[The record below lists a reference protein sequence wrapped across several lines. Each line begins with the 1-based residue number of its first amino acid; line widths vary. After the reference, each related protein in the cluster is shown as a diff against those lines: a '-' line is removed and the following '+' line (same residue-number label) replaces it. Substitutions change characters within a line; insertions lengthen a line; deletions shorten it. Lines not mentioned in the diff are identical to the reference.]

1 VIVRFTLPARARL
14 LAAVAYV
21 NAERP
26 TAARDFRMRV
36 NGALSRLVDFPE
48 SGRVIPEFSRP
59 GFGEVLVGS
68 YRLFYRVQGD
78 VIWVVGVWHDAQ
90 ISNEPSEPAGA

>member
-1 VIVRFTLPARARL
+1 VIVRLTPAARSQL
-14 LAAVAYV
+14 LEAISYI

-36 NGALSRLVDFPE
+36 DGALRRLIDFPE
-48 SGRVIPEFSRP
+48 SGRVIPEFTRL
-59 GFGEVLVGS
+59 GFREVLVGS
-68 YRLFYRVQGD
+68 YRLFYRVQGG

-90 ISNEPSEPAGA
+90 IAVEPVEPGGG

>member
-1 VIVRFTLPARARL
+1 VTVRLTPPARAQL
-14 LAAVAYV
+14 LADVAYI

-26 TAARDFRMRV
+26 TAARDFRARV
-36 NGALSRLVDFPE
+36 EGALRRIIDFPE
-48 SGRVIPEFSRP
+48 SGRVIPEFSRL
-59 GFGEVLVGS
+59 GFREVLVGS

-90 ISNEPSEPAGA
+90 MPEEPAEPGGV

>member
-1 VIVRFTLPARARL
+1 MIVRLTPPARAQL
-14 LAAVAYV
+14 LAAVAYI

-36 NGALSRLVDFPE
+36 DGALRRIIDFPE
-48 SGRVIPEFSRP
+48 SGRVIPEFSRL
-59 GFGEVLVGS
+59 GFREVLVGS

-78 VIWVVGVWHDAQ
+78 VIWVVGVWRDAQ
-90 ISNEPSEPAGA
+90 IPDEPSEPGV